1 LIKLA
6 TRNIKKKK
14 LRTLKTIFTI
24 SNSLKKATQIANVK
38 KTETLIKDFFSFLR
52 DKTAKKK
59 IPVIEKVKSRFRFII
74 EKTGT
79 TKIVRTV
86 KNNKN
91 PFAKADLFFLPSVE
105 NMSSKLVNI
114 DFFILDKTKINYS
127 QNKTEINSP

>member
-59 IPVIEKVKSRFRFII
+59 IPVIEKVKSRFRFFIG
-74 EKTGT
+74 KTGT
-79 TKIVRTV
+79 TKIVITV

-105 NMSSKLVNI
+105 NMFSKFVNI
-114 DFFILDKTKINYS
+114 DFFMLGKTKINYS
-127 QNKTEINSP
+127 